1 MNVQH
6 SFHAMPDGHLH
17 CVTAGE
23 GQPLVLLHGWP
34 QTWYAWRK
42 LTPALGNDWGGPV
55 AFAHAAFHP
64 GRVTRLAML
73 DTAVPGDGNGTFS
86 QNGRRWHH
94 AFHQTLD
101 LPEKLIAGRECMYCR
116 WFYEYDGQ
124 VSGAITDEDVNE
136 NMLTYGRTD
145 HTCKALL
152 EFLA

>member
-1 MNVQH
+1 MV
-6 SFHAMPDGHLH
+6 
-17 CVTAGE
+17 CVF
-23 GQPLVLLHGWP
+23 LLFPRFSDARRIG
-34 QTWYAWRK
+34 TIA
-42 LTPALGNDWGGPV
+42 ALGWSSAHVVGHDWGGPV

-101 LPEKLIAGRECMYCR
+101 LPEELIAGRECMYCR

-136 NMLTYGRTD
+136 NMRTYGRTD